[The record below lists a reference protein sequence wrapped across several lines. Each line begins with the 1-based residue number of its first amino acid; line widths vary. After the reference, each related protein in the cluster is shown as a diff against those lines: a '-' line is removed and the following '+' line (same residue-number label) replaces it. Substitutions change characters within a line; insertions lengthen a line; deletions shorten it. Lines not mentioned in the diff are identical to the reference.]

1 MKTIFYFTADW
12 CNPCKQT
19 RPFVEELIKET
30 EELTVLFIDVDVEH
44 KLANDLNVRAVP
56 TLILFKDEIERKR
69 VSGAQTLS
77 TLREFIEIP

>member
-19 RPFVEELIKET
+19 RPFVEELVRET
-30 EELTVLFIDVDVEH
+30 QELTVLFIDVDIEH
-44 KLANDLNVRAVP
+44 KLASELNVRSVP
-56 TLILFKDEIERKR
+56 TLILFKDEKEIKR

-77 TLREFIEIP
+77 TLKQFIDI

>member
-19 RPFVEELIKET
+19 RPYVEELVRET
-30 EELTVLFIDVDVEH
+30 QELTVLFIDVDIEH
-44 KLANDLNVRAVP
+44 ELAAELEVRSIP
-56 TLILFKDEIERKR
+56 TLILFKDEKEIKR

-77 TLREFIEIP
+77 TLKQFIDI

>member
-19 RPFVEELIKET
+19 RPFVEELVRET
-30 EELTVLFIDVDVEH
+30 EELTVLFIDVDIEH
-44 KLANDLNVRAVP
+44 KLASDLNVRSVP
-56 TLILFKDEIERKR
+56 TLILFKDEKEIKR

-77 TLREFIEIP
+77 TLKQFIDI

>member
-19 RPFVEELIKET
+19 KPFVEELIKET

>member
-19 RPFVEELIKET
+19 RPYVEELVRET
-30 EELTVLFIDVDVEH
+30 ENLTVLFIDLDIEH
-44 KLANDLNVRAVP
+44 ELAAELEVRSIP
-56 TLILFKDEIERKR
+56 TLILFKDEKEIKR

-77 TLREFIEIP
+77 TLKQFIDI